1 MARNSRSSGGTDTG
15 APSPVPGQPLPAGL
29 LYRHCDPASL
39 PFELCSDLEEAPG
52 LIGQQRATEAIEFA
66 TRIRRQGYNV
76 YALGASGTGR
86 HNMVADLLR
95 SRAAAEPTPSD
106 WCYVNNFADPQQPHS
121 LPLPPG
127 RGAALAAAMK
137 RLVEE
142 LRAALPAAFERDEY
156 RVRRDALDQQFKQRS
171 EEAFGALQRGAE
183 AQGIAMMRTPMGL
196 GLAPRRDGKVLTPD
210 QFEALPDDER
220 ERIRQQI
227 DAVQTRLEAIMQQV
241 PQWERE
247 HRDALQ
253 ALNRETTGYAIAHLI
268 GELRAGFADLP
279 EVERYLD
286 MVESDIKENAAD
298 FLPAPA
304 EAPRPAEALAPVP
317 SPAVQPRDDAR
328 FRRYQVN
335 VVVDNSGQ
343 RGAPVVYEDNPTHQT
358 LVGRIEHLARFGALV
373 TDFNLL
379 VPGALHRANGGYL
392 ILDAQK
398 LLTGNLGWASLK
410 RALNAR
416 QIRIESLE
424 QLLSMAS
431 TVTLAPQPIPLDIKV
446 VVIGPPALYY
456 MLSANDDEFPDL
468 FKIAADFEEQI
479 ERDNDTTLLYAR
491 LICAVARRE
500 QLRPFDRDA
509 VARVIEQAA
518 RLAGD
523 AGKLST
529 SMRAINGI
537 LREADQLAADAGKAV
552 VGVAEVQAAIDAQFR
567 RGDRTYRRLIEE
579 IGRGTIR
586 IETDGEAV
594 GQINGLSVIGLGALS
609 FGTPARIT
617 AQVRLGRGEVVDIE
631 REVSLGGPLHSKGV
645 LILSGF
651 LGGRFGNNRPLSLN
665 ASLVFEQSYGGVEG
679 DSASAAELFALLS
692 ALAEAPIKQCFAV
705 TGSVDQRGQIQA
717 IGGVNEKI
725 EGFFDSCR
733 AIGLTGRQGV
743 IIPASNVRHLM
754 LRHDVFAA
762 VAAGQF
768 AIYAIDTVDRGLELL
783 TGLPAGSPDA
793 AGAYPAVTL
802 NGRIAA
808 RLDMFAAKAAE
819 LARLAAA
826 GGDRR

>member
-1 MARNSRSSGGTDTG
+1 MAASIPSAGGAGDG
-15 APSPVPGQPLPAGL
+15 AASPAPGRRLPANL
-29 LYRHCDPASL
+29 LYRRCDPGTL
-39 PFELCSDLEEAPG
+39 PFELCSELEEAPG
-52 LIGQQRATEAIEFA
+52 LIGQERAIEAIQFA
-66 TRIRRQGYNV
+66 TRIRRKGYNV

-95 SRAAAEPTPSD
+95 TRAATEPTPSD
-106 WCYVNNFADPQQPHS
+106 WCYVNNFADPQQPQS

-127 RGAALAAAMK
+127 RGAILVSAMK

-142 LRAALPAAFERDEY
+142 LRAALPAAFDRDEY

-171 EEAFGALQRGAE
+171 EDAFGALQRDAE
-183 AQGIAMMRTPMGL
+183 AQGIALIRTPMGL

-210 QFEALPDDER
+210 QFEALPDAER
-220 ERIRQQI
+220 ERVRQQI

-241 PQWERE
+241 PQWERV

-253 ALNRETTGYAIAHLI
+253 ALDRETTGYAIAHLM
-268 GELRAGFADLP
+268 GELRAGFANLP
-279 EVERYLD
+279 EVGRYLD
-286 MVESDIKENAAD
+286 MVESDIKENAVD
-298 FLPAPA
+298 FLPVPA
-304 EAPRPAEALAPVP
+304 EAPAPVP
-317 SPAVQPRDDAR
+317 LPAVQPRDDAR

-343 RGAPVVYEDNPTHQT
+343 HGAPVIYEDNPTHQT
-358 LVGRIEHLARFGALV
+358 LVGRIDHLARFGALV

-410 RALNAR
+410 RALNAG

-431 TVTLAPQPIPLDIKV
+431 TVTLAPQPIPLDVKIV
-446 VVIGPPALYY
+446 LIGPPALYY
-456 MLSANDDEFPDL
+456 LLSAHDDEFPDL
-468 FKIAADFEEQI
+468 FKIGADFEEQVD
-479 ERDNDTTLLYAR
+479 RDDATTLLYAR
-491 LICAVARRE
+491 LICAVASRE

-537 LREADQLAADAGKAV
+537 LREADQFAADAGKAV
-552 VGVAEVQAAIDAQFR
+552 IGIAEVQAAIDAQFR
-567 RGDRTYRRLIEE
+567 RGDRTYRRLLEE

-594 GQINGLSVIGLGALS
+594 GQINGLSVIGLGGLS

-631 REVSLGGPLHSKGV
+631 REVALGGPLHSKGV

-651 LGGRFGNNRPLSLN
+651 LGGRFGSRRPLSLN

-725 EGFFDSCR
+725 EGFFDACR
-733 AIGLTGRQGV
+733 AQGLTGRQGV

-754 LRHDVFAA
+754 LRHDLVAA
-762 VAAGQF
+762 VAARQF
-768 AIYAIDTVDRGLELL
+768 AVYPIETVDQGLELL
-783 TGLPAGSPDA
+783 TGVSPGSPDA
-793 AGAYPAVTL
+793 EGAYPGATI

-808 RLDMFAAKAAE
+808 RLDIFAAKAAE
-819 LARLAAA
+819 LARLAAVE
-826 GGDRR
+826 GDRR